1 MERRKL
7 ALILSLLRENPN
19 QKYKL
24 EQYSITPDIA
34 ATTLIAASKD
44 IKGKVVYDLGC
55 GAGRFAIGAAL
66 LGAKRVFGV
75 DIDKDVL
82 DIARANAKLI
92 EEKTGLKI
100 SERCEWLAKDVKEL
114 KAETDTVIQFPPFAN
129 DLLFFKKA
137 LEIARNVYSIHKKTE
152 KTRKSLA
159 EMCKKFGAKIE
170 LEKSFKYK
178 IPWEEGRRIGHEVFL
193 VVAKKPKVSIA

>member
-7 ALILSLLRENPN
+7 ALILSLLSENPN
-19 QKYKL
+19 QKYKF

-34 ATTLIAASKD
+34 ATTLLAARRD

-75 DIDKDVL
+75 DIDEDVL
-82 DIARANAKLI
+82 NVARANVKLV

-100 SERCEWLAKDVKEL
+100 SERCEWLAKDIKEL
-114 KAETDTVIQFPPFAN
+114 KAEADTVVQFPPFAN

-137 LEIARNVYSIHKKTE
+137 LEIAKNVYSIHKKTE
-152 KTRKSLA
+152 KTREKLVKA
-159 EMCKKFGAKIE
+159 CKMLGARIE
-170 LEKSFKYK
+170 LEKNFKYK
-178 IPWEEGRRIGHEVFL
+178 IPWEEGRKVGHEVFL
-193 VVAKKPKVSIA
+193 IVAKKPKVSIA

>member
-7 ALILSLLRENPN
+7 ALILSLLRENPS
-19 QKYKL
+19 QKYKF

-34 ATTLIAASKD
+34 ATTLIVASKD
-44 IKGKVVYDLGC
+44 IRGKVVYDLGC

-66 LGAKRVFGV
+66 LGAKKVFGV

-82 DIARANAKLI
+82 EIARANVRLI

-100 SERCEWLAKDVKEL
+100 SERCEWLAKNVKEL
-114 KAETDTVIQFPPFAN
+114 KAEADTVLQFPPFAN

-137 LEIARNVYSIHKKTE
+137 LQIAKNVYSIHKKTE

-159 EMCKKFGAKIE
+159 EICEKFGAKIK

-178 IPWEEGRRIGHEVFL
+178 IPWEEGRKVGHEVFL
-193 VVAKKPKVSIA
+193 IVAKKRG

>member
-1 MERRKL
+1 VERRKL
-7 ALILSLLRENPN
+7 ALILSLLRENPS
-19 QKYKL
+19 QKYKF

-34 ATTLIAASKD
+34 ATTLIVASKD
-44 IKGKVVYDLGC
+44 IRGKVVYDLGC

-66 LGAKRVFGV
+66 LGAKKVFGV

-82 DIARANAKLI
+82 EIARANVRLI

-100 SERCEWLAKDVKEL
+100 SERCEWLAKNVKEL
-114 KAETDTVIQFPPFAN
+114 KAEADTVLQFPPFAN

-137 LEIARNVYSIHKKTE
+137 LQIAKNVYSIHKKTE

-159 EMCKKFGAKIE
+159 EICEKFGAKIK

-178 IPWEEGRRIGHEVFL
+178 IPWEEGRKVGHEVFL
-193 VVAKKPKVSIA
+193 IVAKKRG

>member
-7 ALILSLLRENPN
+7 ALILSLLRENPS
-19 QKYKL
+19 QKYKF

-34 ATTLIAASKD
+34 ATTLIVASKD
-44 IKGKVVYDLGC
+44 IRGKVVYDLGC

-66 LGAKRVFGV
+66 LGAKKVFGV

-82 DIARANAKLI
+82 EIARANVRLI

-100 SERCEWLAKDVKEL
+100 SERCEWLAKNVKEL
-114 KAETDTVIQFPPFAN
+114 KAEADTVLQFPPFAN

-137 LEIARNVYSIHKKTE
+137 LQIAKNVYSIHKKTE

-159 EMCKKFGAKIE
+159 EICKKFGAKIK

-178 IPWEEGRRIGHEVFL
+178 IPWEEGRKVGHEVFL
-193 VVAKKPKVSIA
+193 IVAKKRG

>member
-1 MERRKL
+1 VERRKL
-7 ALILSLLRENPN
+7 ALILSLLSENPN
-19 QKYKL
+19 QKYKF

-34 ATTLIAASKD
+34 ATTLLAASRD

-66 LGAKRVFGV
+66 LGAKKVFGV

-82 DIARANAKLI
+82 EIARANVKLV

-100 SERCEWLAKDVKEL
+100 SERCEWLTKDVKEL
-114 KAETDTVIQFPPFAN
+114 KAEADTVVQFPPFAN

-137 LEIARNVYSIHKKTE
+137 LQIARNVYSIHKKTE
-152 KTRKSLA
+152 KTRKRLA
-159 EMCKKFGAKIE
+159 EVCKKFGARIE

-178 IPWEEGRRIGHEVFL
+178 IPWEESKKVGHEVFL
-193 VVAKKPKVSIA
+193 IVAKKPKVSIA

>member
-1 MERRKL
+1 
-7 ALILSLLRENPN
+7 LRENPN

-137 LEIARNVYSIHKKTE
+137 LEIASSIFAPNFLHI
-152 KTRKSLA
+152 S
-159 EMCKKFGAKIE
+159 AK
-170 LEKSFKYK
+170 LFLVFS
-178 IPWEEGRRIGHEVFL
+178 VFL
-193 VVAKKPKVSIA
+193 WML

>member
-1 MERRKL
+1 VERRKL
-7 ALILSLLRENPN
+7 ALILSLLRENPS
-19 QKYKL
+19 QKYKF

-34 ATTLIAASKD
+34 ATTLIVASKD
-44 IKGKVVYDLGC
+44 IRGKVVYDLGC

-66 LGAKRVFGV
+66 LGAKKVFGV

-82 DIARANAKLI
+82 EIARANVRLI

-100 SERCEWLAKDVKEL
+100 SERCEWLAKNVKEL
-114 KAETDTVIQFPPFAN
+114 KAEADTVLQFPPFAN

-137 LEIARNVYSIHKKTE
+137 LQIAKNVYSIHKKTE

-159 EMCKKFGAKIE
+159 EICKKFGAKIK

-178 IPWEEGRRIGHEVFL
+178 IPWEEGRKVGHEVFL
-193 VVAKKPKVSIA
+193 IVAKKRG